1 MEKDNRMTV
10 KQAADFLE
18 VHTNTIYEWIKEGKL
33 RADKEGKSYKINH
46 MDVFHVYTSKTKVD
60 DFKSVVIGI
69 QKTKEEVN
77 KVLHIKCYRLLRKMD
92 KWVKQA
98 ANYSREYVEGISEL
112 NNDEYI
118 ESYNDMQNNKLEI
131 LLNAR
136 ADIESFYRTVDLI
149 SSLEELY
156 KYKEQHRTTLDEE
169 LALTT
174 AFTSETIEG
183 IKIIFN
189 EVTDEDELLKK
200 KGRIVLNAK

>member
-1 MEKDNRMTV
+1 MEQDNRMTV

-18 VHTNTIYEWIKEGKL
+18 VHTNTIYEWIKEEKL

-46 MDVFHVYTSKTKVD
+46 MDVFHVYISKTKVD
-60 DFKSVVIGI
+60 DFKSAVIGI

-77 KVLHIKCYRLLRKMD
+77 KVLHIKCHRLLRNMD

-98 ANYSREYVEGISEL
+98 DYYSREHVKVIGKL

-118 ESYNDMQNNKLEI
+118 EYYNNMENDKLEI

-149 SSLEELY
+149 SNLEELY

-174 AFTSETIEG
+174 AFTSENIED
-183 IKIIFN
+183 IKITFN
-189 EVTDEDELLKK
+189 EVTDEDKLFKK
-200 KGRIVLNAK
+200 

>member
-1 MEKDNRMTV
+1 MEQDNRMTV

-18 VHTNTIYEWIKEGKL
+18 VHTNTIYEWVKEGRL

-46 MDVFHVYTSKTKVD
+46 MDVFYIYTSKTRID
-60 DFKSVVIGI
+60 EFKNTLIGI

-77 KVLHIKCYRLLRKMD
+77 KLLHIKSHRLLSKMET
-92 KWVKQA
+92 WSKQA
-98 ANYSREYVEGISEL
+98 VNCSRENLEGISEFNEDEFIEAY
-112 NNDEYI
+112 NNME
-118 ESYNDMQNNKLEI
+118 NDKLEI

-156 KYKEQHRTTLDEE
+156 KYKEQHRTTLDYE

-174 AFTSETIEG
+174 AFASENIED
-183 IKIIFN
+183 IKITFN
-189 EVTDEDELLKK
+189 EVTDEDELFKK
-200 KGRIVLNAK
+200 